1 MQKLLVARVGKR
13 FSGWLTRD
21 LSDVRPLPPVY
32 PLPEAFP
39 YIHGSAFVGGRL
51 ITVIDTFAIMGEEG
65 DHPQEGLLLRLAAP
79 NDHLAFPIRS
89 AEAVLPY
96 TELNLHEE
104 NASGIWAGLYPWGES
119 WINVIN
125 PSAMTAELAR
135 AAAEAIH
142 HLSTGRDHA
151 S

>member
-21 LSDVRPLPPVY
+21 HTDVRPLPPDY

-39 YIHGSAFVGGRL
+39 YIYGSAFVGGRL
-51 ITVIDTFAIMGEEG
+51 ITVIDTFSIMSEEG
-65 DHPQEGLLLRLAAP
+65 DPPREGLLLRLAPP
-79 NDHLAFPIRS
+79 NNHLAFPIRS

-96 TELNLHEE
+96 SELNLHEE
-104 NASGIWAGLYPWGES
+104 NASGIWTGLYPWEES

-125 PSAMTAELAR
+125 PSAVADELAR